1 MQGVWVRYLVR
12 ELSFHTMWG
21 MAESFFK
28 IKYKRIMKYIGY
40 NYMILVNF
48 YVLKRLKYKFESLI
62 VDYIF

>member
-1 MQGVWVRYLVR
+1 
-12 ELSFHTMWG
+12 
-21 MAESFFK
+21 
-28 IKYKRIMKYIGY
+28 MKYIGY

>member
-48 YVLKRLKYKFESLI
+48 YVLKRLK
-62 VDYIF
+62 